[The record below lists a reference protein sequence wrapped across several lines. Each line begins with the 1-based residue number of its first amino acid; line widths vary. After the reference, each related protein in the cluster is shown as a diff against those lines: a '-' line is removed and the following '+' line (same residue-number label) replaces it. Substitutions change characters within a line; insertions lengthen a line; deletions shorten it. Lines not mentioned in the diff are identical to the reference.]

1 MTPIVITPE
10 EILPDEVRLWE
21 ALFKSG
27 LQRLHVRKPH
37 VSINELKHMLH
48 SLAKQY
54 HSRVIL
60 HQHHILAEEF
70 YLGGIHFKSVHQ
82 TDEYPIKRQNIS
94 RSRSCHTPLEVLNHY
109 KTHDYVFL
117 SPIYNSI
124 SKQGYPSA
132 FYPNEI
138 QTLFQDHPEI
148 KNCIALGGIDQTN
161 IQDCLDLGFMG
172 CALLGSIWEGNH
184 LSPELVSKR
193 FYEIQAN
200 SKMMIKNTSISDFQF
215 ITNDFSKLN
224 ELEQIQ
230 QVCKAGAKWIQLRLK
245 NKSDEDILK
254 MGKQAADICHQYQAK
269 LILNDHAHLVK
280 EIGAHGV
287 HLGKADLSPVTARK
301 LLGREYIIGGTAND
315 INDIRQLHQSG
326 VDYIGLG
333 PFRFTQTKKNLA
345 PVLGLK
351 GYKQIIEQCQI
362 ENIHLPIVAIGGI
375 NIEDVSDLVES
386 GLHGIALSS
395 AITSSEN
402 LISTTTNY
410 LKQLINPLCKN

>member
-10 EILPDEVRLWE
+10 EILTDEVRLWE
-21 ALFKSG
+21 ALFQSG
-27 LQRLHVRKPH
+27 LQRLHVRKPQA
-37 VSINELKHMLH
+37 SISDLRNMLND
-48 SLAKQY
+48 LEKQY

-70 YLGGIHFKSVHQ
+70 NLGGIHFKSVHQ

-148 KNCIALGGIDQTN
+148 KNCIALGGINKTN
-161 IQDCLDLGFMG
+161 VQDCLDLGFMG
-172 CALLGSIWEGNH
+172 CALLGSIWEGKH

-193 FYEIQAN
+193 FCEIQAN
-200 SKMMIKNTSISDFQF
+200 YKTMTKNTSISDFQF

-230 QVCKAGAKWIQLRLK
+230 QVCEAGAKWVQLRLK
-245 NKSDEDILK
+245 NQSEYNILQA
-254 MGKQAADICHQYQAK
+254 GKQALKICQQYQAK
-269 LILNDHAHLVK
+269 LIINDHAHLVK

-287 HLGKADLSPVTARK
+287 HLGKADMSPIAARE
-301 LLGREYIIGGTAND
+301 LLGREYIIGGTANNID
-315 INDIRQLHQSG
+315 DIRRLHQSG

-345 PVLGLK
+345 PVLGLN

-375 NIEDVSDLVES
+375 NIEDVSDLVSS

-395 AITSSEN
+395 AITSSKN

-410 LKQLINPLCKN
+410 LKQLISPLCKN